1 MAIQQLT
8 VQVNES
14 DHLST
19 RVFLDDEQFRL
30 DFYITKIVDTSTLAV
45 TTAWY
50 FDLYDSAGDPLV
62 LGIALASGIDLLF
75 PYRALKVPKGKLFL
89 QSTTNVLEDP
99 TVDSFRDDEVLLWY
113 QPEADVEALGVEE
126 E

>member
-1 MAIQQLT
+1 MTIQRLT

-30 DFYITKIVDTSTLAV
+30 DFYVTKIVNTDTLVV

-50 FDLYDSAGDPLV
+50 LDLYDSAGDPLV
-62 LGIALASGIDLLF
+62 LGIGLTAGIDLLY
-75 PYRALKVPKGKLFL
+75 PYRALKVPQGKLWV
-89 QSTTNVLEDP
+89 QPMSGIYADP
-99 TVDSFRDDEVLLWY
+99 TIDTFEEDEAVVYY
-113 QPEADVEALGVEE
+113 QPVADVEALGVAD
-126 E
+126 